1 MSVMVG
7 HRLALVQLDDLSL
20 SAVVGLLVVGDPL
33 LGAVSVSSVFPAPAI
48 LIVGTGKND
57 YRSTSFPSFPRG

>member
-20 SAVVGLLVVGDPL
+20 SAVVGLVVVGDPL
-33 LGAVSVSSVFPAPAI
+33 LGADSVSSVLPEPAI

-57 YRSTSFPSFPRG
+57 GSPPYDER

>member
-7 HRLALVQLDDLSL
+7 HRLVRVQLDDLSL
-20 SAVVGLLVVGDPL
+20 SAVVGLVVVGDPL
-33 LGAVSVSSVFPAPAI
+33 LNADSVSSVFPASAI

-57 YRSTSFPSFPRG
+57 YRST